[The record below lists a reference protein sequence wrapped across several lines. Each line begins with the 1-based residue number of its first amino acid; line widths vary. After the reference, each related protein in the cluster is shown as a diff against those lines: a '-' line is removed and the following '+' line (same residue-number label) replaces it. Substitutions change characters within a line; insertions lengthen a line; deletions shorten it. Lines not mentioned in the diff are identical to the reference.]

1 MTYER
6 QCSCHRGGSLSP
18 TFNCFRCNVAV
29 MWLSRSHNRPTGQP
43 GFTLIRQQLS
53 SLFCSHETCF
63 EAASAVCR
71 QLRWK
76 LPPSPFPP
84 NSGGSNTSNST
95 FAAERA
101 DGRTRHETSERS
113 LAIQISFRSVFPRLR
128 HAFFTKQNVPT
139 ATMYAQAQTLH
150 NNVAC
155 APPCVYALSSLS
167 VVALHSPLTGCYLS
181 ATNRMQ

>member
-1 MTYER
+1 MRLASR
-6 QCSCHRGGSLSP
+6 QRVQC
-18 TFNCFRCNVAV
+18 VA
-29 MWLSRSHNRPTGQP
+29 N
-43 GFTLIRQQLS
+43 FD
-53 SLFCSHETCF
+53 
-63 EAASAVCR
+63 
-71 QLRWK
+71 
-76 LPPSPFPP
+76 PPSPFPP

-155 APPCVYALSSLS
+155 APCVLSSLS
-167 VVALHSPLTGCYLS
+167 LSLSLSLYPFLSPLSHCILTGRRSCEPNGKCMERYAFSISEVDQESRRPLVPHPVRGAVSLQLPVALPPPPIH
-181 ATNRMQ
+181 AT